1 MTISINF
8 KMDSELKDEF
18 SNLLKNLGLD
28 MTIAFTIFA
37 KAVVRERK
45 IPFEIKENITQIAT
59 KNLADAKD
67 K

>member
-1 MTISINF
+1 MTTSINF
-8 KMDSELKDEF
+8 KMDAELKDEF

-28 MTIAFTIFA
+28 MATAFTIFA

-45 IPFEIKENITQIAT
+45 ILFEIKENITQIAA
-59 KNLADAKD
+59 KNLADVKD

>member
-1 MTISINF
+1 MTTSINF
-8 KMDSELKDEF
+8 KMDAELKDEF

-28 MTIAFTIFA
+28 MTTAFTIFA